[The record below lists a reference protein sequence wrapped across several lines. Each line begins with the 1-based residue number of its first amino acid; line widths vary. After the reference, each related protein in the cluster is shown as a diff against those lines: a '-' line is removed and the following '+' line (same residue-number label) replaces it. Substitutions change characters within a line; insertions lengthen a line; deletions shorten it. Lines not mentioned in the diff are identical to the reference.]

1 MINPFSKG
9 VVAVYMSDRWMYCLR
24 EEKKNVTLIYAAY
37 YMIKTMLI
45 FDNVIVEWNKNRKR
59 RLDVT

>member
-9 VVAVYMSDRWMYCLR
+9 VVAVYMSDCWVYSLR

-45 FDNVIVEWNKNRKR
+45 FDSVIVEWNKNSKR
-59 RLDVT
+59 RSDVT